1 MVQEVL
7 FFDGKAAD
15 LEYQVLYQLGI
26 RDGAIVKKLSRGDL
40 EIVTDLIKRRHG
52 GKCLTGTD
60 GLDITF
66 TAADILAQ
74 FVFRYIL
81 CKS

>member
-1 MVQEVL
+1 MVQKVL

-26 RDGAIVKKLSRGDL
+26 RDGAVIKKLSRSDL
-40 EIVTDLIKRRHG
+40 KIVTDIIKRRYG
-52 GKCLTGTD
+52 GECLTGTD

-66 TAADILAQ
+66 AAADILAQ

-81 CKS
+81 CKP